1 MGIISKFQNVLPR
14 SALLTIYKFIRPH
27 VDYGAIR
34 GSSTDKIYEELG
46 LESLKPRRW
55 YRKMS
60 FLYKVLKSE
69 LPSYLFNTIPNSNNR
84 QHQRRNS
91 GSIPSFFTKHDCFKN
106 SFSFL
111 Q

>member
-1 MGIISKFQNVLPR
+1 MEIYDKALNESFHTKLESFQYNATL
-14 SALLTIYKFIRPH
+14 AIT
-27 VDYGAIR
+27 GAIN
-34 GSSTDKIYEELG
+34 GSSTEKIYEELG